1 MDERLCFVLLREVP
15 EQEDTLLLR
24 LVARGSVG
32 PRAMTQR
39 IRRDE
44 ALRVRQEEAQRML
57 VRFLTHRFGT
67 LSDDALGRI
76 QQADQATL
84 EHWMDRVLV
93 AQSIDDIFA

>member
-1 MDERLCFVLLREVP
+1 MDGWPVGFWRGAMDERLCFVLLREVP

-32 PRAMTQR
+32 QRA
-39 IRRDE
+39 I
-44 ALRVRQEEAQRML
+44 
-57 VRFLTHRFGT
+57 LTHRFGT

-84 EHWMDRVLV
+84 ERWMDRVLV